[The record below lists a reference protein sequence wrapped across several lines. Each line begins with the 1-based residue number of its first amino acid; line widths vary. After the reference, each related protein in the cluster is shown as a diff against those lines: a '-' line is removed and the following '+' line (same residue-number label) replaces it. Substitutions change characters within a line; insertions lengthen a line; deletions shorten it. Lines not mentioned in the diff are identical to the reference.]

1 MLQMLTLI
9 LASSDCVRTTA
20 LGGSFFSFL
29 SSKQQQALGGKPSI
43 APPAPVLAACLSTAQ
58 RLPTHLRPPL
68 FLLAK
73 RLSSTVDPLE
83 VERYLRP
90 EDGALL
96 PPPPVRWLM
105 VSLIAHDDK
114 QAGSWAGLDC

>member
-29 SSKQQQALGGKPSI
+29 SSKQQHALGGKPSVI
-43 APPAPVLAACLSTAQ
+43 APPAPVLAACISTAQ
-58 RLPTHLRPPL
+58 RLPTHL
-68 FLLAK
+68 
-73 RLSSTVDPLE
+73 
-83 VERYLRP
+83 
-90 EDGALL
+90 L
-96 PPPPVRWLM
+96 PPPPVRWLI